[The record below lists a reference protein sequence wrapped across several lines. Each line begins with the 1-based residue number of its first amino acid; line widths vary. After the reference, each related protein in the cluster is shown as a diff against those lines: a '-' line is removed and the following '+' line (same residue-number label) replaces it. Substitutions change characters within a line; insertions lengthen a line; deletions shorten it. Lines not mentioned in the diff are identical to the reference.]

1 MKEITIKIKE
11 VEVVLVGDDSFLV
24 MYKNSKNTEEIPFT
38 KQTVLVMLEN
48 ADDLS
53 FLPMGQ

>member
-48 ADDLS
+48 ADELS